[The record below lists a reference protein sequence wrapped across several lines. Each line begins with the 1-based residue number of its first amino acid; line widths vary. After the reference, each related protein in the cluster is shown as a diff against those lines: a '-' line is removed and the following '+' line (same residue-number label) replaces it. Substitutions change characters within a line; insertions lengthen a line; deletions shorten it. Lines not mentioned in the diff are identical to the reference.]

1 MFKNNLLEKI
11 EPSIFTFE
19 ENLTIYAMKK
29 NLMIADY
36 DVQNCSFQTCC
47 RSKSAYSELKR
58 NLIMSAKDVVDQ
70 FRTFHV
76 HVWKKIDQNYQ

>member
-1 MFKNNLLEKI
+1 MFKNNLVEKI
-11 EPSIFTFE
+11 GPSIFTFE
-19 ENLTIYAMKK
+19 ENLTIYAMK

-36 DVQNCSFQTCC
+36 DRRSKLFQTCC
-47 RSKSAYSELKR
+47 RSKFAYSELKR

-76 HVWKKIDQNYQ
+76 HVWKKINQTYQ